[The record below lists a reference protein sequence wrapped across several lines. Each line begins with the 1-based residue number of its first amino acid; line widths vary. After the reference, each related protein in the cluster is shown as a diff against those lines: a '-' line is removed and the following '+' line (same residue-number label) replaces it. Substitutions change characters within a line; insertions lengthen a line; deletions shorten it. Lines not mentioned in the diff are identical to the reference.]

1 MIFFQNPISIALVI
15 IGASLPDFDHNIK
28 KLNVYKMIII
38 GLISFII
45 LYIANLPYFVG
56 IIFLIIPIIFYFSNH
71 RGFTHSILGIL
82 VLSLLLSI
90 VIIMGIFLIYP
101 SLEYLAIMNNIE
113 NYYLIST
120 AIIVLIL
127 GIITINKN
135 LIVPFILLF
144 LLGIIFL
151 PVEYYSFFTTFDIS
165 YNFINWLIYSINTII
180 GINLITGFNLLL
192 INQMLIYF
200 FLPLFLGFLTH
211 LILDSLTP
219 TGIELFRPF
228 SSKKVHKKFAVACL
242 ILILLLAIL
251 KYFFTYN
258 YCFWLIFP

>member
-1 MIFFQNPISIALVI
+1 MIFFQNPISIVLVI

-45 LYIANLPYFVG
+45 LYIANLPYLVG

-71 RGFTHSILGIL
+71 RGFTHSIFGIFL
-82 VLSLLLSI
+82 LSLLLSI

-113 NYYLIST
+113 NYFLVST
-120 AIIVLIL
+120 VIIVLVL
-127 GIITINKN
+127 GILTINKN
-135 LIVPFILLF
+135 LIVPFIVLF

-151 PVEYYSFFTTFDIS
+151 PIEYYSFFTTFDIS
-165 YNFINWLIYSINTII
+165 YNFINWLIYSINTITS
-180 GINLITGFNLLL
+180 INLITDFNLVF
-192 INQMLIYF
+192 INQMMICF

-219 TGIELFRPF
+219 AGIELFRPF

-258 YCFWLIFP
+258 YYF